1 VDQVSDCLRPVFSM
15 LRSTIESQPGLSASE
30 LSQASAIP
38 VPDTCVNERRRLK
51 MITLREAYATLD
63 KVPEAARSV
72 VQSQIDSILDE
83 LSRLGK

>member
-1 VDQVSDCLRPVFSM
+1 L
-15 LRSTIESQPGLSASE
+15 A
-30 LSQASAIP
+30 
-38 VPDTCVNERRRLK
+38 

-83 LSRLGK
+83 MSRLGK